1 MRHFLKFYF
10 LLVLFAVPSLRSSA
24 QVDTVIYTSGR
35 YILGPC
41 HDTLLLRGVNYA
53 IYNWGYSINQNK
65 LAEIAQSGANAVRL
79 VWYAT
84 GGGPEYSNF
93 TALDSALS
101 KCVQHKL
108 IAILELH
115 DQTCANS
122 TASLTALTTWWTQTP
137 VLTILNKYKHS
148 IIINYANEALYVN
161 WDNNP
166 NAALTSYKNTYQTII
181 QTLRNAPGFHFPI
194 MIDAPDCGQHSD
206 AFINSNTANDL
217 IAADPD
223 HNIIFSAH
231 AYWFGYAAND
241 SAQMA
246 AKINAVIAANIPFVI
261 GELANFQD
269 DQVACQY
276 TLNYIP
282 LLNYCQTVGMH
293 WLIWS
298 WDNDNCAARQIT
310 TNGNFNSLTGFGQVI
325 VNDPNFGLATH
336 APAKSFYLL
345 NNGCTTLGIEADQQL
360 TDFVFPN
367 PNTGMLFFNS
377 ASEQVVFLWG
387 VDGKE
392 VGRFVV
398 TRGASMIDLQ
408 ELPTGVY
415 FLKTDLASFKIIRL

>member
-1 MRHFLKFYF
+1 
-10 LLVLFAVPSLRSSA
+10 
-24 QVDTVIYTSGR
+24 SGR

-65 LAEIAQSGANAVRL
+65 LAEIAQSGANTVRL
-79 VWYAT
+79 VWYANS
-84 GGGPEYSNF
+84 GGPEYSNF
-93 TALDSALS
+93 VALDSALS

-108 IAILELH
+108 IAVLELH

-122 TASLTALTTWWTQTP
+122 PANLTALTSWWTQTP

-148 IIINYANEALYVN
+148 VIVNYANEALYVN

-166 NAALTSYKNTYQTII
+166 NAALATYKNTYQTII
-181 QTLRNAPGFHFPI
+181 QTLRNVPSFHFPI

-206 AFINSNTANDL
+206 AFISSNTATDL

-231 AYWFGYAAND
+231 TYWFGYAAND

-269 DQVACQY
+269 DQVVCQY

-298 WDNDNCAARQIT
+298 WDNDNCAARQLT
-310 TNGNFNSLTGFGQVI
+310 TNGNFNSLTAFGQVI

-336 APAKSFYLL
+336 PPAKSFYLL
-345 NNGCTTLGIEADQQL
+345 NNGCNALSIEDHKL
-360 TDFVFPN
+360 VTDFVFPN
-367 PNTGMLFFNS
+367 PNTGSFFFNS
-377 ASEQVVFLWG
+377 SSEQEVSLWSL
-387 VDGKE
+387 DGKE
-392 VGRFVV
+392 VRRFVV
-398 TRGASMIDLQ
+398 WRGASLIDLQ
-408 ELPTGVY
+408 ELPAGVY
-415 FLKTDLASFKIIRL
+415 FLKTDLVSFKIMRIQE